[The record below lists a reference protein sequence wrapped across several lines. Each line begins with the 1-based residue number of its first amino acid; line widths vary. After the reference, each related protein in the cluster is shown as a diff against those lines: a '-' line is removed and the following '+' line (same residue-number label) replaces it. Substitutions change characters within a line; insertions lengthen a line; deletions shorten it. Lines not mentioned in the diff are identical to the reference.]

1 LRGYPHNN
9 AGAGGYSAIDFNQR
23 DAGLNENHSHL
34 GQEMF
39 YVEHLAKKPAEAL
52 DNGFWRGG
60 ASSSATTIFG
70 NSAN

>member
-23 DAGLNENHSHL
+23 DDGVDENHSHL

-39 YVEHLAKKPAEAL
+39 HVEHLAKKRAGAL
-52 DNGFWRGG
+52 DNGFRRGR